1 MRRSADDHFREKGTP
16 VEPTLYAGVNTAL
29 NILLTGARD
38 ILGERFIGLYLIGSL
53 ALGDF
58 SPQRSDIDYMVVT
71 DSAVE
76 EHHFMALQAM
86 HARFDASG
94 SPWAAR
100 IEAVYVPRNV
110 LKHPDPVPEY
120 YPQIETGRALFK
132 EPLEVGWV
140 FQRHTLRAHGVIVE
154 GPDPHDFLGPSAT
167 GDLQSA
173 VTTVL
178 QPWMAQRRDPEWL
191 AWLRAGGQP
200 FVVLTLCRLLYSF
213 TVGDVASKP
222 AAAHWAQQALGERW
236 HALIER
242 AVIGQ
247 HDNDGER
254 DEQETVALLEYTAE
268 RCR

>member
-16 VEPTLYAGVNTAL
+16 VEPTLYADVNTAL
-29 NILLTGARD
+29 NILLTSTKG

-58 SPQRSDIDYMVVT
+58 SPQRSDIDYVVVT

-76 EHHFMALQAM
+76 ENHFMALQAM

-100 IEAVYVPRNV
+100 IEAIYVPLSV
-110 LKHPDPVPEY
+110 LNDPDPVPGY

-132 EPLEVGWV
+132 ETLEVGWI
-140 FQRHTLRAHGVIVE
+140 FQHHTLREYGVIVE
-154 GPDPHDFLGPSAT
+154 GPGPYDFLRPNT
-167 GDLQSA
+167 IRDLRSA
-173 VTTVL
+173 VTAVL
-178 QPWMAQRRDPEWL
+178 QPWMAQRHDPDWL
-191 AWLRAGGQP
+191 AWLRTGGQP
-200 FVVLTLCRLLYSF
+200 FVVLTICRLLYSF

-222 AAAHWAQQALGERW
+222 AAAHWAQQVLGAQW
-236 HALIER
+236 YALIER
-242 AVIGQ
+242 AIIGR
-247 HDNDGER
+247 DDGNGER
-254 DEQETVALLEYTAE
+254 DEQDTVALLERSAE